1 MPDGRE
7 GDNVLD
13 VDTVCYTI
21 LEMKDLDT
29 NVAGTNFESS
39 QELEEFYFS
48 LDTLTHLLYL
58 CSWGTSIQ
66 NQIDISST

>member
-13 VDTVCYTI
+13 VDTVCHTI
-21 LEMKDLDT
+21 LEMKDLDA
-29 NVAGTNFESS
+29 NVAGTNLESS
-39 QELEEFYFS
+39 QELGEFYVS

-58 CSWGTSIQ
+58 YALGVPAYRIR
-66 NQIDISST
+66 